1 MQARHADILSL
12 VLLVVLTTA
21 YQLVFLYDGI
31 GLIDE
36 GHLANAAR
44 RLSMGEVLYRDVY
57 TVYPPASF
65 YAVSALFD
73 LFGTSLTVV
82 RAFHAAMTVAL
93 AATAFGVARL
103 LVARPWA
110 LLAALLIGLTGWE
123 AILERCHYAY
133 LYSVFPI
140 AALGLLAKT
149 LRDSVAI
156 RGEIAGER
164 NALIGVG
171 VLAGLTLAFRLVPFV
186 GLSAAAIVL
195 IAVQTRSFPETVGR
209 LLFVIAGGLLIVL
222 PIGAAFAFASAGPD
236 FIHAVF
242 WTSFQQ
248 YLGGGELNLPFPDLR
263 FAPDAWTQAAL
274 GRLFRNWEFYL
285 PLAIYL
291 AALVDGVRKVRSNGV
306 AGADPNVPL
315 RLALT
320 TFGAILFLRAT
331 GRSDYYHLAPVL
343 APAYLLGA
351 DFLARGWARIESGR
365 SIQLALAPVAALILA
380 SVWLHDVAGAAHRAG
395 ETESRVELT
404 IGGPRI
410 DRDSA
415 LDDLI
420 FDLRARTDEDEA
432 ILVLPWYPVLYF
444 LSERA
449 NPTRF
454 DWLFPGYL
462 TSDADR
468 EAIIDAIANSEV
480 RTLVYN
486 PAAIDGLADRRL
498 AAFEPAID
506 RAIRQHFRPI
516 KKYGRFLVMARV
528 EPARRRRN

>member
-21 YQLVFLYDGI
+21 YQLIFLHDGI

-44 RLSMGEVLYRDVY
+44 RIAMGEVLYRDVY

-93 AATAFGVARL
+93 AVTAFGVARL

-140 AALGLLAKT
+140 AALGLLART
-149 LRDSVAI
+149 LRDGGDLS
-156 RGEIAGER
+156 RER
-164 NALIGVG
+164 NALLCVG
-171 VLAGLTLAFRLVPFV
+171 VLAGWTLAFRLVPFV
-186 GLSAAAIVL
+186 GLSAAAIVM
-195 IAVQTRSFPETVGR
+195 IAVQTRSLTETTGR
-209 LLFVIAGGLLIVL
+209 LLYLIAGGLLIVI
-222 PIGAAFAFASAGPD
+222 PIGAAFAFAGAGTD
-236 FIHAVF
+236 FVHAVF

-248 YLGGGELNLPFPDLR
+248 YLGGGELNLPFPNLR
-263 FAPDAWTQAAL
+263 LAPDAWTQAAL

-285 PLAIYL
+285 PLGIYL
-291 AALVDGVRKVRSNGV
+291 AALVDGARKVRSTSII
-306 AGADPNVPL
+306 GADPKAPL
-315 RLALT
+315 RLALV

-351 DFLARGWARIESGR
+351 DFLARGWARLESGR
-365 SIQLALAPVAALILA
+365 ANQLAALPVAALLLT
-380 SVWLHDVAGAAHRAG
+380 SLWLHDVAGAARRAG
-395 ETESRVELT
+395 ETESRVELA

-410 DRDSA
+410 DRNSA
-415 LDDLI
+415 LDDLVV
-420 FDLRARTDEDEA
+420 DLRARTDEDEA

-444 LSERA
+444 LAERP

-468 EAIIDAIANSEV
+468 EAIIDAITGSDV

-506 RAIRQHFRPI
+506 RAIRQHFRPV
-516 KKYGRFLVMARV
+516 KKFGRFVVMQRV
-528 EPARRRRN
+528 GAGQRRPRRN